1 MKRSAKSALLRAP
14 GRNRVI
20 NEQNRSKFALK
31 PLKALQ
37 AQPVGGE
44 WAAAVEMRLCGVATK
59 LGPSSPATQIDLL
72 RSQSPK

>member
-37 AQPVGGE
+37 AQHVGE

-59 LGPSSPATQIDLL
+59 RGPSSPATPIDLL